1 MDIKWKKAGTLILMF
16 VMVCS
21 LTACGNAKRQTDAGT
36 KNEELH
42 EPLTINRFNIYIT
55 EEFVNALHEVYPE
68 INLQIVSY
76 AGKNGSGYAQC
87 SMEMDDMTDIHVT
100 TQPFHKELMS
110 ERFTDLSNYD
120 FVNNYST
127 FLLNSLDVDG
137 GIYLLLSGYTVA
149 GMYYNKTIMQEN
161 GWQVPDSFEELMEL
175 VPQIE
180 AAGYQPFANA
190 INLDG
195 FPFNYFFSLG
205 NTIYFGTQDGVKW
218 KESFPK
224 GEAAAAGNEGL
235 ENVVQYY
242 NEWVENGVITGEH
255 MSANEYMESG
265 NVVFYL
271 CLGLTSYEYEA
282 EDGSTYEFGIMPWL
296 SRDGSN
302 NMLTRNVPR
311 YFGINK
317 HLEEEGNEQK
327 LEDALHVM
335 EFISTEAGQNAIMAS
350 TNSYISPLSDGK
362 MADDNPFQEV
372 ADVIDSGHSVQM
384 VYVGW
389 EDLIVPI
396 AQDIRGL
403 ISGEIPAEKLTE
415 EFDTTYDEVSNLGS
429 DTFYG
434 TLTET
439 LSYEKTAELCAIAE
453 GKAVDADCAMVSLN
467 EYHGDDNYNLKGVGW
482 HLWADIIT
490 TEQITMICPGET
502 GTISVLELTGAEIK
516 EMQKAGFDANQNG
529 NPYDYVLVTRGDAEL
544 EDDTVYRL
552 AIATNELPETVQEKA
567 EAIEIT
573 PETAIQNYVKELG
586 TFGASDILWKD

>member
-1 MDIKWKKAGTLILMF
+1 MDIKWKKAVTLILMF
-16 VMVCS
+16 VMVCG

-137 GIYLLLSGYTVA
+137 GIYLLPSGYMVA

-190 INLDG
+190 IDLDG

-218 KESFPK
+218 KKSFPK

-429 DTFYG
+429 DTLYG

-490 TEQITMICPGET
+490 TEQITMICPGVT

-567 EAIEIT
+567 ESIEIT

-586 TFGASDILWKD
+586 TFGASDIVWEG

>member
-16 VMVCS
+16 VMVCG

-87 SMEMDDMTDIHVT
+87 SMEMDDMTDIHIT

-137 GIYLLLSGYTVA
+137 GIYLLPSGYTVA

-161 GWQVPDSFEELMEL
+161 GWQVPGSFEELMEL

-190 INLDG
+190 IDLDG

-235 ENVVQYY
+235 ESVVQYY

-350 TNSYISPLSDGK
+350 TNSYISPFSDGK

-429 DTFYG
+429 DTLYG

-490 TEQITMICPGET
+490 TEQITMICPGVT

-586 TFGASDILWKD
+586 TFGASDIVWKE

>member
-1 MDIKWKKAGTLILMF
+1 
-16 VMVCS
+16 
-21 LTACGNAKRQTDAGT
+21 
-36 KNEELH
+36 
-42 EPLTINRFNIYIT
+42 
-55 EEFVNALHEVYPE
+55 
-68 INLQIVSY
+68 
-76 AGKNGSGYAQC
+76 
-87 SMEMDDMTDIHVT
+87 MED
-100 TQPFHKELMS
+100 
-110 ERFTDLSNYD
+110 
-120 FVNNYST
+120 
-127 FLLNSLDVDG
+127 
-137 GIYLLLSGYTVA
+137 
-149 GMYYNKTIMQEN
+149 
-161 GWQVPDSFEELMEL
+161 
-175 VPQIE
+175 
-180 AAGYQPFANA
+180 
-190 INLDG
+190 
-195 FPFNYFFSLG
+195 
-205 NTIYFGTQDGVKW
+205 
-218 KESFPK
+218 
-224 GEAAAAGNEGL
+224 
-235 ENVVQYY
+235 VVQYY
-242 NEWVENGVITGEH
+242 NEWVENGAITDEQ
-255 MSANEYMESG
+255 MSATEYMESG

-271 CLGLTSYEYEA
+271 CLGLPSYAYEA
-282 EDGSTYEFGIMPWL
+282 EDGTTYEFGIMPWL

-396 AQDIRGL
+396 AQNIRELIRGD
-403 ISGEIPAEKLTE
+403 ISADKLPE
-415 EFDTTYDEVSNLGS
+415 RFDETYNGVVDVGTTDV
-429 DTFYG
+429 YG

-439 LSYEKTAELCAIAE
+439 LTYEKTAELCAIAE

-516 EMQKAGFDANQNG
+516 EMQKAGFDADQNG
-529 NPYDYVLVTRGDAEL
+529 SPYDYVLVTKGDADL
-544 EDDTVYRL
+544 DDDTVYRL
-552 AIATNELPETVQEKA
+552 AIATGELPEMMEEKG
-567 EAIEIT
+567 ETFEISM
-573 PETAIQNYVKELG
+573 ETAIKDYIGELG
-586 TFGASDILWKD
+586 TFGASDIVWKE

>member
-1 MDIKWKKAGTLILMF
+1 MDIKWKKAVTLILMF
-16 VMVCS
+16 VMVCG

-137 GIYLLLSGYTVA
+137 GIYLLPSGYMVA

-190 INLDG
+190 IDLDG

-429 DTFYG
+429 DTLYG

-490 TEQITMICPGET
+490 TEQITMICPGVT

-586 TFGASDILWKD
+586 TFGASDIVWEG

>member
-1 MDIKWKKAGTLILMF
+1 MDIKWKKAVTLILMF
-16 VMVCS
+16 VMVCG
-21 LTACGNAKRQTDAGT
+21 LTACGNGKRQTDAGT

-120 FVNNYST
+120 FVNNCST

-137 GIYLLLSGYTVA
+137 GIYLLPSGYTVA

-175 VPQIE
+175 IPQIE
-180 AAGYQPFANA
+180 AAGYQPFANSM
-190 INLDG
+190 NLDG
-195 FPFNYFFSLG
+195 YPFNYFFSLG
-205 NTIYFGTQDGVKW
+205 NTIYFGTQDGVQW

-235 ENVVQYY
+235 ESVVQYY
-242 NEWVENGVITGEH
+242 NEWVENGVITGGH

-302 NMLTRNVPR
+302 NMLTRNVSR

-335 EFISTEAGQNAIMAS
+335 EFLSTEAGQNAIMAS
-350 TNSYISPLSDGK
+350 TNSYISPLSNGK

-372 ADVIDSGHSVQM
+372 ADVIDSGHSVQI

-529 NPYDYVLVTRGDAEL
+529 NPYDYILVTRGDAEL

-573 PETAIQNYVKELG
+573 LETAIQNYVKELG
-586 TFGASDILWKD
+586 TFGASDIVWKE

>member
-1 MDIKWKKAGTLILMF
+1 MDIKWKKAVTLILMF
-16 VMVCS
+16 VMVCG

-137 GIYLLLSGYTVA
+137 GIYLLPSGYMVA

-190 INLDG
+190 IDLDG

-429 DTFYG
+429 DTLYG

-490 TEQITMICPGET
+490 TEQITMICPGVT

-567 EAIEIT
+567 ESIEIT

-586 TFGASDILWKD
+586 TFGASDIVWEG